1 MTNKKILKIE
11 NIEKKYIKDKNRINV
26 LNKLS
31 IDFEIG
37 KLYTIVGKS
46 GSGKSTLLKCIA
58 ALTSLDKGNIKYLD
72 KEISKLNDKEL
83 SKFRNESI
91 GIVFQDFNLL
101 DFLNV
106 YDNILMPLVIS
117 GSSLFT
123 NKDNDRVKELIDF
136 VDLNERSNHLP
147 SELSGGEQQRV
158 AIARALVNNPNIILA
173 DEPTG
178 NLDRENAKN
187 ILELLKKI
195 SKDKCVIIVTHDDQ
209 VLKYADIIYNLEK
222 GILTKYEPKR

>member
-37 KLYTIVGKS
+37 KLYAIVGKS

-101 DFLNV
+101 DTLTISE
-106 YDNILMPLVIS
+106 NILQASI
-117 GSSLFT
+117 
-123 NKDNDRVKELIDF
+123 
-136 VDLNERSNHLP
+136 
-147 SELSGGEQQRV
+147 
-158 AIARALVNNPNIILA
+158 IIL
-173 DEPTG
+173 TLG
-178 NLDRENAKN
+178 QSMS
-187 ILELLKKI
+187 LL
-195 SKDKCVIIVTHDDQ
+195 
-209 VLKYADIIYNLEK
+209 
-222 GILTKYEPKR
+222 

>member
-37 KLYTIVGKS
+37 KLYAIVGKS

>member
-31 IDFEIG
+31 IEFEIG
-37 KLYTIVGKS
+37 KLYAIVGKS

-58 ALTSLDKGNIKYLD
+58 SLTSLDKGIIKYLD

-91 GIVFQDFNLL
+91 GMVFQEFNLL

-117 GSSLFT
+117 GSSSFT
-123 NKDNDRVKELIDF
+123 NKNNDRVKKLIDF

-158 AIARALVNNPNIILA
+158 AIARALVNNPNLILA

-209 VLKYADIIYNLEK
+209 VLKYADIIYKLEK

>member
-11 NIEKKYIKDKNRINV
+11 NIEKKYIKNKNRINV

-37 KLYTIVGKS
+37 KLYAIVGKS

>member
-37 KLYTIVGKS
+37 KLYAIVGKS

-123 NKDNDRVKELIDF
+123 NKDNDRVKKLIDF

>member
-31 IDFEIG
+31 IEFEIG
-37 KLYTIVGKS
+37 KLYAIVGKS

-58 ALTSLDKGNIKYLD
+58 SLTSLDKGIIKYLD

-91 GIVFQDFNLL
+91 GMVFQEFNLL
-101 DFLNV
+101 DFFNV

-117 GSSLFT
+117 GSSSFT
-123 NKDNDRVKELIDF
+123 NKNNDRVKKLIDF

-158 AIARALVNNPNIILA
+158 AIARALVNNPNLILA

-209 VLKYADIIYNLEK
+209 VLKYADIIYKLEK

>member
-31 IDFEIG
+31 IEFEIG
-37 KLYTIVGKS
+37 KLYAIVGKS

-58 ALTSLDKGNIKYLD
+58 SLTSLDKGIIKYLD

-91 GIVFQDFNLL
+91 GMVFQEFNLL

-117 GSSLFT
+117 GSSSFT
-123 NKDNDRVKELIDF
+123 NKNNDRVKKLIDF

-158 AIARALVNNPNIILA
+158 AIARALVNNPNLILA

-195 SKDKCVIIVTHDDQ
+195 SKDKCVITVTHDDQ
-209 VLKYADIIYNLEK
+209 VLKYADIIYKLEK